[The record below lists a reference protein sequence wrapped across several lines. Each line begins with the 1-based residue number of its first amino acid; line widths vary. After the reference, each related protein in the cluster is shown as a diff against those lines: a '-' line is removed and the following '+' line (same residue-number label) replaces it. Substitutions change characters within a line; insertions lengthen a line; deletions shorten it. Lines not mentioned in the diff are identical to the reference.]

1 MMAKAQHT
9 ENLPQTR
16 PAPEVLVLR
25 LAADGGMTCWPPESG
40 ADRTA
45 TGAPTSEALAAA
57 KRIVVLVPSEDV
69 LLTHARFPARTPA
82 QRRQGVPFALEDELL
97 SPVESLHFALGPA
110 EGDDVDVAVVAT
122 DTLRGWLATLAA
134 AGVKPDAMLPD
145 ALALPWDGTH
155 ARALIEDDRARIR
168 LGRNAAIACAPRD
181 LPAWLAGMSGAG
193 ELAPIEVID
202 ARTDGAPPLPLPWPV
217 ASRRVVPGAALAV
230 LATGTPL
237 DGLDLLQGE
246 FTPRHRHA
254 PARHW
259 WRVAAILAG
268 ATLVLAFAASGV
280 DALRL
285 RSEARALEAAQV
297 DVLRK
302 AFPDL
307 DAQALSRASA
317 ADLMRGRLERLRGDA
332 GSGDFTRLLGR
343 IAPVLGRA
351 TRVQTRG
358 LEFRTGVMTLTLR
371 APDVAT
377 LDSVREQFAT
387 LPGIKVE
394 LVSANAGAGGVDG
407 QLRISGGAP

>member
-1 MMAKAQHT
+1 MTANSRST
-9 ENLPQTR
+9 DNPSQTR
-16 PAPEVLVLR
+16 PGPDTLVLR
-25 LAADGGMTCWPPESG
+25 LATDGGLTWRLAGRAGVSTM
-40 ADRTA
+40 
-45 TGAPTSEALAAA
+45 TGAPPAGVLAGAR
-57 KRIVVLVPSEDV
+57 RIVVLVPSEDV
-69 LLTHARFPARTPA
+69 LLTHARLPARTPA

-145 ALALPWDGTH
+145 ALALPWDGAH
-155 ARALIEDDRARIR
+155 ARALIEDDRARVR
-168 LGRNAAIACAPRD
+168 LGRNAAIACAPGD

-193 ELAPIEVID
+193 EPAPIEVID
-202 ARTDGAPPLPLPWPV
+202 ARTGGAPPLPWPV

-230 LATGTPL
+230 LATGSL

-246 FTPRHRHA
+246 FTPRHRRA

-268 ATLVLAFAASGV
+268 ATIVLAFAASGV

-377 LDSVREQFAT
+377 LDSVREQFAA